1 MLGYLFGGDTGV
13 ESAAD
18 LARKRAQVEQMRGQ
32 ALGANPDTFGEG
44 ISAIGKALIAR
55 MSDRRIAPREEAE
68 RARSGSEM
76 ARIMAMLQGSGGG
89 HPMPS
94 PMPAPMPAPMPQPAP
109 EVPAQGAPLP
119 PVATGPIPLPPSI
132 GAAVDRVAPPALT
145 GGAGTDAIPGGPGAD
160 TLASPADTIRAG
172 LIERGLPPHV
182 ADGFVMN
189 FQSES
194 GLRPDINEVAPVV
207 PGSRGGYGLAQWTGP
222 RRRELE
228 AFAASRGVP
237 ASDMNAQLDFL
248 MTELQGPE
256 SRAAQSIMAAPDSAS
271 AADAVLRQ
279 FLRPA
284 SEHVASRSAQYT
296 GGAGTDTMMGQ
307 AGNDRLGTGGVDP
320 AIISQL
326 AELSSNPYLPEGQR
340 MIAQMLIQQQM
351 GQMFQAPMSPL
362 EQIQLEQAHLDL
374 EQDRNPVA
382 EPADAPNSVQEYQ
395 FYADQE
401 VAQGRQP
408 LSYGDWSILD
418 EKAGNPGAE
427 QRQADAQTIS
437 TDTITNA
444 AKMAR
449 EAANNRFITGP
460 LAGIASMAPNTDNA
474 EIYRQIDVLKSQ
486 ASFAALAAMRAQSPT
501 GSSGLGSLTERESD
515 MLAAQAGA
523 LDPRSP
529 NFVRDLDAYERT
541 LLRTIHGVQAGDL
554 LFEQSRDGATTPPP
568 ATGGDAPLTPEE
580 RAFLGIE

>member
-1 MLGYLFGGDTGV
+1 
-13 ESAAD
+13 
-18 LARKRAQVEQMRGQ
+18 MRGQ

-89 HPMPS
+89 YPVPS

-109 EVPAQGAPLP
+109 EMPAQGAPLP

-145 GGAGTDAIPGGPGAD
+145 GGAGTDVIPGGPGAD
-160 TLASPADTIRAG
+160 TLANPADTIRAG

-194 GLRPDINEVAPVV
+194 GLRPDINEVSPVV

-228 AFAASRGVP
+228 DFAAQRGVP

-320 AIISQL
+320 AIIAQL

-362 EQIQLEQAHLDL
+362 EQIQLEQAQLELD
-374 EQDRNPVA
+374 QMRNPSV
-382 EPADAPNSVQEYQ
+382 EPADQPSSVQEYEYYLAQ
-395 FYADQE
+395 VPEGETPKSYLEFTTADE
-401 VAQGRQP
+401 R
-408 LSYGDWSILD
+408 
-418 EKAGNPGAE
+418 AGNPSFTEAQGKDVVFGTRAE
-427 QRQADAQTIS
+427 
-437 TDTITNA
+437 
-444 AKMAR
+444 
-449 EAANNRFITGP
+449 G
-460 LAGIASMAPNTDNA
+460 
-474 EIYRQIDVLKSQ
+474 
-486 ASFAALAAMRAQSPT
+486 ALAVLDQPQGDGYLSDSLTSRQDRA
-501 GSSGLGSLTERESD
+501 LGSWIANPFGTGVGRENQS
-515 MLAAQAGA
+515 
-523 LDPRSP
+523 
-529 NFVRDLDAYERT
+529 DAYQVAR
-541 LLRTIHGVQAGDL
+541 QAGDEFL
-554 LFEQSRDGATTPPP
+554 QAILRKDTGAAITEDEQVLYGETYLPQPGDNAAVLEAKRLARIRAVEALNAGMNPSQMVARDQALISAAERGAATANP
-568 ATGGDAPLTPEE
+568 AAGDDAPLTPEE